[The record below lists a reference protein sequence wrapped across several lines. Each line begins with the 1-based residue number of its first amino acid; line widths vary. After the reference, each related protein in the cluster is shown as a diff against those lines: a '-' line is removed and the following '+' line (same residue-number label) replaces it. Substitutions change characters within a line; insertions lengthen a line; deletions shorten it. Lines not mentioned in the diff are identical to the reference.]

1 MVQKMNISM
10 TQTGMAYMWE
20 TIEQTAMMPYRY
32 AMTDGKL
39 KIGKRR

>member
-20 TIEQTAMMPYRY
+20 TIEQTSTLEGRQEEYNN
-32 AMTDGKL
+32 L
-39 KIGKRR
+39 